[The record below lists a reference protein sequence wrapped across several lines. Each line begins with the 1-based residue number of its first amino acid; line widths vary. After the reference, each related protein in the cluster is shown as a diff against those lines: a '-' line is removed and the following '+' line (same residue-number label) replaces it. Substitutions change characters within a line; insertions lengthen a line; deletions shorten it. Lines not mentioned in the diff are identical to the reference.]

1 MPKKIAVKIVADIDS
16 GEADAVMADWFKE
29 ENKLFKADVLQDG
42 LGDLQRMYSETFG
55 ELYNG

>member
-1 MPKKIAVKIVADIDS
+1 MAKKIAVKIVADTNG

-29 ENKLFKADVLQDG
+29 ETKTFKVDVLQDG
-42 LGDLQRMYSETFG
+42 LADLQKMYGKAFG